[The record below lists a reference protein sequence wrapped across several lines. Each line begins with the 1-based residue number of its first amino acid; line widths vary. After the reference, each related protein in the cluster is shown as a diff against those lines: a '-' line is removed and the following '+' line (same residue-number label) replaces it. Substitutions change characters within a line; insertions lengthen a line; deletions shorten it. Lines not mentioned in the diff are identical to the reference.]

1 MSANLA
7 DFHRHMFLSKLQ
19 SAALVDPLGGVGCGV
34 GGGHPSSSAPSVQS
48 FSPSHFQLL
57 LIHKSSAEQ

>member
-1 MSANLA
+1 
-7 DFHRHMFLSKLQ
+7 MFLSKLQ

-34 GGGHPSSSAPSVQS
+34 AGGHPSSSAPSVQS